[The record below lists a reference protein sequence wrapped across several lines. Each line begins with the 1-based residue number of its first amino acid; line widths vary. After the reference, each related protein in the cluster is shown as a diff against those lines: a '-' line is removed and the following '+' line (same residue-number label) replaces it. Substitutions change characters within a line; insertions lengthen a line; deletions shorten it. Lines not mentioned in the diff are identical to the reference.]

1 MEAFR
6 ILFDAL
12 PDPRAQNARHD
23 LTEILLISFAAT
35 LCGAETC
42 VDIAQFAEAKEPTLR
57 RFLELRHGPPS
68 HDTVSRVFRLLDP
81 DAFEEAFRRFM
92 AAFAARLQGF
102 EGSVVAIDGK
112 SLSAACKAGARAT
125 PLHLV
130 SAWAAQSRLVL
141 GQRRAEG
148 RREANAALELV
159 ALLDLKGTVVTAD
172 ALHGTR
178 AMSAAIRARGG
189 EYALAL
195 KGNRG
200 PLYEVA
206 KALIEAAAPEH
217 EAVTEERSHGRR
229 EIRRAVVVAV
239 PPDWAKRYGFAGLAA
254 VARVEAVRAI
264 DGPEERNTRY
274 FVLSRVLDPAAAL
287 SIVRTHWSI
296 ENSLHWVLDVVFAED
311 AQRSRKDHAGENLAI
326 LRRLALNLL
335 RTDPRKAS
343 IRSKIKRAGWL
354 DEYLLDLLSQMR

>member
-112 SLSAACKAGARAT
+112 SLSAACKAGAR
-125 PLHLV
+125 PRRCI
-130 SAWAAQSRLVL
+130 WSRP
-141 GQRRAEG
+141 G
-148 RREANAALELV
+148 RHKA
-159 ALLDLKGTVVTAD
+159 GWCW
-172 ALHGTR
+172 G
-178 AMSAAIRARGG
+178 SAAR
-189 EYALAL
+189 
-195 KGNRG
+195 K
-200 PLYEVA
+200 
-206 KALIEAAAPEH
+206 AAA
-217 EAVTEERSHGRR
+217 RR
-229 EIRRAVVVAV
+229 MPR
-239 PPDWAKRYGFAGLAA
+239 
-254 VARVEAVRAI
+254 
-264 DGPEERNTRY
+264 
-274 FVLSRVLDPAAAL
+274 
-287 SIVRTHWSI
+287 WSWWRC
-296 ENSLHWVLDVVFAED
+296 S
-311 AQRSRKDHAGENLAI
+311 I
-326 LRRLALNLL
+326 LRE
-335 RTDPRKAS
+335 P
-343 IRSKIKRAGWL
+343 W
-354 DEYLLDLLSQMR
+354 